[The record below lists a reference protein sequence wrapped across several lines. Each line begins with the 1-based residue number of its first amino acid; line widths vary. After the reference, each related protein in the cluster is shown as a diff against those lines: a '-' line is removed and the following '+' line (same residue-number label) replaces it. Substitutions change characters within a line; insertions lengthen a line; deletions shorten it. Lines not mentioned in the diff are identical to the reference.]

1 MPGRAIRAVGPP
13 ADGRDEKG
21 LYRIVGQMPDR
32 DGDHIHRI
40 KSPVEEY
47 GRAVKEGLLVK
58 SQGYLPEEIKD
69 QGPRE
74 ASITLPSLLHVEKGR
89 SSMFCRWA
97 RSWAAR
103 HRCHSPRAGEGT
115 EAFLTLRVKRAKIDG
130 L

>member
-1 MPGRAIRAVGPP
+1 
-13 ADGRDEKG
+13 
-21 LYRIVGQMPDR
+21 MPDR
-32 DGDHIHRI
+32 DGDHIYRI

-97 RSWAAR
+97 VVG
-103 HRCHSPRAGEGT
+103 PRAIGVIRQELAK
-115 EAFLTLRVKRAKIDG
+115 ELRRF
-130 L
+130 